1 MIESL
6 LIIIIGFSLLFYFIE
21 KANRKLD
28 FVNEYQLNLF
38 KKEYQGLLRNSRDYN
53 SQLKEMNVR
62 LDNMENKITLLT
74 KQKEDKKNIFSFKK

>member
-53 SQLKEMNVR
+53 GQLKEMNIR

>member
-53 SQLKEMNVR
+53 GQLKEMNVR
-62 LDNMENKITLLT
+62 LDNMEKKITLLT

>member
-53 SQLKEMNVR
+53 GQLKEMNVR
-62 LDNMENKITLLT
+62 LDNMEKKITILT

>member
-53 SQLKEMNVR
+53 GQLKEMNVR

>member
-53 SQLKEMNVR
+53 GQLKEMNIR
-62 LDNMENKITLLT
+62 LDNMEKKITLLT

>member
-53 SQLKEMNVR
+53 GQLKEMNVR
-62 LDNMENKITLLT
+62 LDDMENKITLLT

>member
-6 LIIIIGFSLLFYFIE
+6 LIISIGFSLLFYFIE

-53 SQLKEMNVR
+53 GQLKEMNVR
-62 LDNMENKITLLT
+62 LDNMEKKITLLT

>member
-53 SQLKEMNVR
+53 GQLKEMNVR
-62 LDNMENKITLLT
+62 LDSMENKITLLT

>member
-6 LIIIIGFSLLFYFIE
+6 LIISIGFSLLFYFIE

-53 SQLKEMNVR
+53 GQLKELNVR
-62 LDNMENKITLLT
+62 LDNMEKKITLLT

>member
-53 SQLKEMNVR
+53 GQLKEMNIR
-62 LDNMENKITLLT
+62 LDDMENKITLLT